1 MSQPGAHDRRILVA
15 RWYAEGVYSSTT
27 IGQEILAAPADGT
40 VVFADADTSTTIEVA
55 TLRDRA
61 ARLAAGLVAS
71 GLRPGDVVAIQSP
84 TSPDSMALSAAVW
97 IAGGVVLPIVDVY
110 GRHEVAFIL
119 RQSGA
124 RTLAVPTQWRGRDY
138 AADALGWGDDRP
150 AMVVAIGES
159 PPAGAVAL
167 TSLEAGGPSG
177 PAGAVDADDVALL
190 VYTSGTT
197 AEPKGV
203 QHTHNTLLAGGF
215 RSAERS
221 GLVLT
226 NLGTFPAGHIAGVLS
241 VLRPF
246 LHGGTTVIM
255 ERWSAK
261 RAAELVEEH
270 RVVSSSGTPFYLATL
285 LDEAERSGR
294 DISSLK
300 LFLTGAASVPPALL
314 ERATSAG
321 IVSWRSYG
329 STEHPL
335 VSSGRPQHTEHQR
348 HFTDGAVSPGAE
360 VRILDDEGRD
370 LPVGTDGEIVVRG
383 PRQFIGY
390 RDPTIDADAFLAG
403 SWFRTGD
410 IGRLDDDGHLTITD
424 RKKDVIIR
432 GGENISSREVEDLLA
447 RHEAVSEVAVCSAPD
462 PVFGEQVCAFVVL
475 RPGASLDA
483 DEVLAHFA
491 ALGVARQK
499 VPTRLEIVDDLPRT
513 ASGKVRKVDLR
524 RVAAGG

>member
-1 MSQPGAHDRRILVA
+1 MSGVHAPERQDLVA
-15 RWYAEGVYSSTT
+15 RWYADGTYGSTT
-27 IGQEILAAPADGT
+27 IGEEILAAPASGT
-40 VVFADADTSTTIEVA
+40 VVFADAGSTTTVEVA
-55 TLRDRA
+55 ALRDRA
-61 ARLAAGLVAS
+61 ARLACGLVAS
-71 GLRPGDVVAIQSP
+71 GLQPGDVVAIQAPISA
-84 TSPDSMALSAAVW
+84 DSMALTAAVW
-97 IAGGVVLPIVDVY
+97 IAGGVLLPIVDIY
-110 GRHEVAFIL
+110 GRHEVTFIL

-124 RTLAVPTQWRGRDY
+124 RILAVPTQWRGRSY
-138 AADALGWGDDRP
+138 ASEALGWGDDRP
-150 AMVVAIGES
+150 ETVVAIGAS

-167 TSLEAGGPSG
+167 TELELDGAPGPSG
-177 PAGAVDADDVALL
+177 PVRADDIALL

-197 AEPKGV
+197 SEPKGV
-203 QHTHNTLLAGGF
+203 QHTHNSLLAGGF
-215 RSAERS
+215 RSADRF
-221 GLVLT
+221 GLALT

-255 ERWSAK
+255 ERWSAR

-294 DISSLK
+294 DISSLQR
-300 LFLTGAASVPPALL
+300 FLTGAASVPPALL
-314 ERATSAG
+314 ERATRAG

-335 VSSGRPQHTEHQR
+335 ISSGRPEHTERQR
-348 HFTDGAVSPGAE
+348 HLTDGAVSPGVE
-360 VRILDDEGRD
+360 VRILDDAGRD
-370 LPVGTDGEIVVRG
+370 LPAGADGEIVVRG
-383 PRQFIGY
+383 PKQFVGY
-390 RDPTIDADAFLAG
+390 RDPALDADAFLPG
-403 SWFRTGD
+403 CWFRTGD
-410 IGRLDDDGHLTITD
+410 VGRLDSDGHLTITD

-432 GGENISSREVEDLLA
+432 GGENISSREIEDLLA
-447 RHEAVSEVAVCSAPD
+447 RHDAVSEVAVCAAPD

-475 RPGASLDA
+475 RPGASLDP
-483 DEVLAHFA
+483 DDVLAHFS

-524 RVAAGG
+524 RMAARG